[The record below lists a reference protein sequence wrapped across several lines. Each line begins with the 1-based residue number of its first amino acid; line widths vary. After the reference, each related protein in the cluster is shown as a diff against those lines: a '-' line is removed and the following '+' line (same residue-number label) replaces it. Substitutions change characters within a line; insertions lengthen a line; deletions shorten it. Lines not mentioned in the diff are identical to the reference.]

1 MRRHLFAD
9 ALRLLGA
16 GMALLA
22 VGILLRPLVNDD
34 ILRRLAGAV
43 AVLGAGLCIGAIIQ
57 PALNFL
63 AIVALCILLNPTLF
77 AIFVTFSVF
86 ALAYLLP

>member
-22 VGILLRPLVNDD
+22 VGILLRPLVDDD
-34 ILRRLAGAV
+34 ILRRLAVAV
-43 AVLGAGLCIGAIIQ
+43 AVLGAGLCIGAVIQ
-57 PALNFL
+57 PLLNFL
-63 AIVALCILLNPTLF
+63 AIFTLCILLTPTLF
-77 AIFVTFSVF
+77 AIFLTLATI
-86 ALAYLLP
+86 ALAYLLT

>member
-1 MRRHLFAD
+1 
-9 ALRLLGA
+9 
-16 GMALLA
+16 MALLA
-22 VGILLRPLVNDD
+22 VGILLRPLVDDD
-34 ILRRLAGAV
+34 ILRRFAVAV
-43 AVLGAGLCIGAIIQ
+43 AVLGAGLCLGAFIR
-57 PALNFL
+57 PALDFL